1 MSLLEAVRLALAQI
15 RVQKL
20 KSFFTLAGVT
30 IGVMFLIAV
39 VSIVEGMS
47 RYVENDFIG
56 RILGANTFTLRRF
69 PWFGNNTTRDQWREW
84 QKRPRFYQKD
94 VRAIA
99 AVLPNGTRW
108 AVESQENLWATSSF
122 ARPRQVDAHAVE
134 GDYFTIKKY
143 DLSGG
148 RAFTQQEVELGAPVV
163 VIGDEVAKFFF
174 PGLNAVGHEL
184 RIGGIPYQVI
194 GVIEHQ
200 GSLFGISLDK
210 LVIAPFSS
218 PMHRLTNP
226 RGDIDGLM
234 VQSASELLMNESME
248 QVREFL
254 RGFRHLRPVEPD
266 NFAMETSATALIQ
279 FEKTRSVMTKV
290 GTALPMIG
298 LIVGGMVIMNIMLV
312 AVADRT
318 RYLDRERPRLEVS
331 VPSRGGGTLVD
342 RCRHAAWT
350 NCRHRFRRLSGTSR
364 RIARSHRSATSG
376 VKAHANHE
384 SDCAR
389 ARGRLA
395 RDRIDAG
402 EQGARV
408 LDDHGRRGRGV
419 RRRRAVVGRT
429 RHQRE
434 LRARRRSGGTDL
446 VLHLSAGNRGV
457 SGV

>member
-1 MSLLEAVRLALAQI
+1 MHLSDAIRLALLQI

-84 QKRPRFYQKD
+84 QRRPRIYQKD
-94 VRAIA
+94 VRAIT

-108 AVESQENLWATSSF
+108 AVESQDNLWATSPF

-134 GDYFTIKKY
+134 GDYFVIKKY
-143 DLSGG
+143 DLSSG
-148 RAFTQQEVELGAPVV
+148 RTFTQQEVELGAPVV
-163 VIGDEVAKFFF
+163 VIGDEVAKFFY
-174 PGLNAVGHEL
+174 PGLTALGHEL
-184 RIGGIPYQVI
+184 RIGGIPYRII

-200 GSLFGISLDK
+200 GSLFGMSLDK
-210 LVIAPFSS
+210 MVVAPFSS

-234 VQSASELLMNESME
+234 VQSASEILMGESME

-254 RGFRHLRPVEPD
+254 RGFRHLRPAEPD
-266 NFAMETSATALIQ
+266 NFAMETSATALIG
-279 FEKTRSVMTKV
+279 FEKTRSVMTTV

-312 AVADRT
+312 AVAERT
-318 RYLDRERPRLEVS
+318 REIGIRKSL
-331 VPSRGGGTLVD
+331 G
-342 RCRHAAWT
+342 
-350 NCRHRFRRLSGTSR
+350 
-364 RIARSHRSATSG
+364 
-376 VKAHANHE
+376 
-384 SDCAR
+384 
-389 ARGRLA
+389 
-395 RDRIDAG
+395 
-402 EQGARV
+402 
-408 LDDHGRRGRGV
+408 
-419 RRRRAVVGRT
+419 
-429 RHQRE
+429 
-434 LRARRRSGGTDL
+434 ARRRDILGQFL
-446 VLHLSAGNRGV
+446 VEAATLSTLGAVIGIALGIAIAKGLSWKFPFLPAAVAPWSIVAATLLGLVVGVV
-457 SGV
+457 SGVYPARRASMLDPIEALRQE

>member
-69 PWFGNNTTRDQWREW
+69 PWFGNNTTREQWREW

-94 VRAIA
+94 VRAIV

-108 AVESQENLWATSSF
+108 AVESGENLWATSPF
-122 ARPRQVDAHAVE
+122 ARPRQVDAHAVD

-143 DLSGG
+143 DLSSG
-148 RAFTQQEVELGAPVV
+148 RVFTQQEAELGAAVV

-174 PGLNAVGHEL
+174 PGLNPVGREL
-184 RIGGIPYQVI
+184 RVGGLPYQII

-200 GSLFGISLDK
+200 GSLFGMSLDK
-210 LVIAPFSS
+210 MVIAPFSS

-234 VQSASELLMNESME
+234 VQSASELLMDDSME

-254 RGFRHLRPVEPD
+254 RGFRHLRHVEPD
-266 NFAMETSATALIQ
+266 NFAMETSATALIA
-279 FEKTRSVMTKV
+279 FEKTKTVMTTV
-290 GTALPMIG
+290 GTALPLIG

-312 AVADRT
+312 AVAERT
-318 RYLDRERPRLEVS
+318 REIGIRKSL
-331 VPSRGGGTLVD
+331 G
-342 RCRHAAWT
+342 
-350 NCRHRFRRLSGTSR
+350 
-364 RIARSHRSATSG
+364 
-376 VKAHANHE
+376 
-384 SDCAR
+384 
-389 ARGRLA
+389 
-395 RDRIDAG
+395 
-402 EQGARV
+402 
-408 LDDHGRRGRGV
+408 
-419 RRRRAVVGRT
+419 
-429 RHQRE
+429 
-434 LRARRRSGGTDL
+434 ARRRDILSQFLAEAATLSTLGAIIGIALGIAIAKGIAWKFPFLPAAVAPWSL
-446 VLHLSAGNRGV
+446 VAATMLGLIVGIV
-457 SGV
+457 SGVYPARRAARLDPIEALRQE

>member
-1 MSLLEAVRLALAQI
+1 MSLLEAIRLALAQI
-15 RVQKL
+15 WVQKL
-20 KSFFTLAGVT
+20 KSFLTLAGVT

-94 VRAIA
+94 VHAIT

-108 AVESQENLWATSSF
+108 AVESGENLWATSTF

-143 DLSGG
+143 DLSSG
-148 RAFTQQEVELGAPVV
+148 RVFTPQETELGAPVV

-174 PGLNAVGHEL
+174 PGLNALGREL
-184 RIGGIPYQVI
+184 RVGGLPYQVI

-234 VQSASELLMNESME
+234 VQSASELLMNDSME

-254 RGFRHLRPVEPD
+254 RGFRHRRPVEPD
-266 NFAMETSATALIQ
+266 DFAMETSATALIA
-279 FEKTRSVMTKV
+279 FEKTRQVMTTV
-290 GTALPMIG
+290 GTALPLIG

-312 AVADRT
+312 AVAERT
-318 RYLDRERPRLEVS
+318 REIGIRKSL
-331 VPSRGGGTLVD
+331 G
-342 RCRHAAWT
+342 
-350 NCRHRFRRLSGTSR
+350 
-364 RIARSHRSATSG
+364 
-376 VKAHANHE
+376 
-384 SDCAR
+384 
-389 ARGRLA
+389 
-395 RDRIDAG
+395 
-402 EQGARV
+402 
-408 LDDHGRRGRGV
+408 
-419 RRRRAVVGRT
+419 
-429 RHQRE
+429 
-434 LRARRRSGGTDL
+434 ARRRDILGQFLAEAATLSTLGALIGIVLGIAIAKGIAWKFPFLPAAVAPWSL
-446 VLHLSAGNRGV
+446 VAATMLGLVVGIV
-457 SGV
+457 SGVYPARRAARLDPIEALRQE